1 MLTTLTIL
9 THKTMKILNYIK
21 YRLRKDYKISYSQTG
36 EDILI
41 SRIFRNLN
49 IQKVYYLDIV
59 ANHPKNYNNTYL
71 LYSKGSSGVCVEP
84 NKELSEEIKKT
95 RPRDNILNVA
105 VSDKIETLTY
115 FSFKND
121 VLNTFSEEESRRN
134 INRGNK
140 FLRAYPMRTV
150 TLNDIFDK
158 LPRLPDLVSL
168 DIEGYDEK
176 VLRDFDFSKY
186 KPMVWCIETIEKN
199 DEEWFKNI
207 SLIKLMEENGY
218 VVYGDTN
225 INTIF
230 VRNEIMQKINRLK

>member
-1 MLTTLTIL
+1 
-9 THKTMKILNYIK
+9 MKILNYIK
-21 YRLRKDYKISYSQTG
+21 YNLRKDYKISYSQTG

-49 IQKVYYLDIV
+49 IQKVYYLDV
-59 ANHPKNYNNTYL
+59 GANHPKKYNNTYL

-84 NKELSEEIKKT
+84 NKELSDGIKKT
-95 RPRDNILNVA
+95 RPRDCVLNTA

-115 FSFKND
+115 YSFKDD
-121 VLNTFSEEESRRN
+121 VLNTFSEEESRKN
-134 INRGNK
+134 ISHGNK
-140 FLRAYPMRTV
+140 LLRAYPLRTV
-150 TLNDIFDK
+150 TLSDIFDK
-158 LPRLPDLVSL
+158 LPRIPDLVSL

-176 VLRDFDFSKY
+176 VLRSFDFSKY
-186 KPMVWCIETIEKN
+186 KPIVWCIETIEKN
-199 DEEWFKNI
+199 DERWFKNT

-230 VRNEIMQKINRLK
+230 VRNEIMQKINSLK